1 MSLMC
6 SCETLNQGPSQIV
19 SDSFCTTYQQIV
31 VDKGDGSMMAAQRVK
46 RRIAAN
52 ETVFRCKCL
61 KEKLPICEQL

>member
-1 MSLMC
+1 
-6 SCETLNQGPSQIV
+6 
-19 SDSFCTTYQQIV
+19 
-31 VDKGDGSMMAAQRVK
+31 MMAAQRVK